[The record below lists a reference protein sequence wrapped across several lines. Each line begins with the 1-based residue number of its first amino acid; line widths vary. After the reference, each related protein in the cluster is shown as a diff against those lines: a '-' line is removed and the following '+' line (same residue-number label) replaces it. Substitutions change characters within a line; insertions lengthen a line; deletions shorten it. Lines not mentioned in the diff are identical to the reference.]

1 MRFSNLLYCLA
12 VFAMLVFGVEAARA
26 NVYTFTVD
34 LKGGP
39 DFSFNLDK
47 TPPDFSNPGLSFGKY
62 NVPTTSIG
70 LMDIYFYAPAIGN
83 GFSILQNGLSFLDS
97 STDLPLY
104 RGAEDKPEF
113 LTGTF
118 VLKNIF
124 GDVQGSV
131 QITAAVP
138 EASTWAMMILGF
150 VGVAVLGYR
159 RRRSSVPGPL
169 SQLDCCRPLR

>member
-1 MRFSNLLYCLA
+1 MRFSNVLSCLA
-12 VFAMLVFGVEAARA
+12 VLAMLVFGANAANA
-26 NVYTFTVD
+26 EVYTFTVD

-39 DFSFNLDK
+39 DFSFKLDK
-47 TPPDFSNPGLSFGKY
+47 TPTPDFSNPGQAFGLF

-70 LMDIYFYAPAIGN
+70 LMDIYFYSPAINN
-83 GFSILQNGLSFLDS
+83 GFSILQDGLSFLDS
-97 STDLPLY
+97 STNLPLY
-104 RGAEDKPEF
+104 RGSEEKPEF

-124 GDVQGSV
+124 GGELGSV

-159 RRRSSVPGPL
+159 RRKSAVAA
-169 SQLDCCRPLR
+169 